1 MTTLIGNEVFEY
13 LGHLNSEVEKLK
25 SDYEIRDFRYQMH
38 QQMQNILLAEE
49 KFLREV
55 HKDQAMLS
63 FSGNG
68 LPTTE
73 SLKPDLETIVK
84 LSEEHKLFRDI
95 AETYKISGKEDEINY
110 KTMSENEWLNLLK
123 DKSKLIEKNSFEIN
137 ETNDGKLELN
147 VAKKIYVNSI
157 DEFSKKYPIAMINGK
172 TMYQVAWG
180 RLFSESSQ
188 EFLGTSYDL
197 VKLNKELK
205 TSPINL
211 INFNTELD
219 IGNLEMYDFANKPKV
234 IVNYLAEVLARKFPE
249 KLFEIKNNGSLF
261 ERIESQNPFFWKFK
275 KTTIIGDELFEYIE
289 HLQGEVDKRI
299 STNQEGSLSYLMH
312 SQMRDIV
319 IAERDFLK
327 YINSN
332 GTQPILSISPNG
344 LPSVNSLNPDLEK
357 ICELAENKSSFS
369 DITQKFRKGIH
380 GKNKEEGN
388 IYTSVSEQEWNKELS
403 NRNKEKL
410 NSQIG
415 FAFSETDE
423 GKFELALREDFYLQ
437 VYDQHSKEFPV
448 LIREGKMNYHVVW
461 NKLIDNSE
469 ENFYVPNTALVLS
482 NNGFKQQTFP

>member
-1 MTTLIGNEVFEY
+1 MTTL
-13 LGHLNSEVEKLK
+13 
-25 SDYEIRDFRYQMH
+25 
-38 QQMQNILLAEE
+38 
-49 KFLREV
+49 
-55 HKDQAMLS
+55 
-63 FSGNG
+63 
-68 LPTTE
+68 
-73 SLKPDLETIVK
+73 
-84 LSEEHKLFRDI
+84 
-95 AETYKISGKEDEINY
+95 
-110 KTMSENEWLNLLK
+110 
-123 DKSKLIEKNSFEIN
+123 
-137 ETNDGKLELN
+137 
-147 VAKKIYVNSI
+147 
-157 DEFSKKYPIAMINGK
+157 
-172 TMYQVAWG
+172 
-180 RLFSESSQ
+180 
-188 EFLGTSYDL
+188 
-197 VKLNKELK
+197 
-205 TSPINL
+205 
-211 INFNTELD
+211 
-219 IGNLEMYDFANKPKV
+219 
-234 IVNYLAEVLARKFPE
+234 
-249 KLFEIKNNGSLF
+249 
-261 ERIESQNPFFWKFK
+261 
-275 KTTIIGDELFEYIE
+275 IGDELFEYIE

-437 VYDQHSKEFPV
+437 
-448 LIREGKMNYHVVW
+448 
-461 NKLIDNSE
+461 
-469 ENFYVPNTALVLS
+469 NTALVLS
-482 NNGFKQQTFP
+482 NNGLQQQTIPSNLIGMKEYFSRECDDVFTSGNIEDYDSNSQKKIIIGQVSKLLAQKKSQCQFAVDGIRLNFVQKRPNKNRFLFWINNDLETECAGYYSNSPFVITITSRKFSEDIEKILQEISQQLGSDIICKKSYSLKDENVKFSDDDF

>member
-1 MTTLIGNEVFEY
+1 MTTL
-13 LGHLNSEVEKLK
+13 
-25 SDYEIRDFRYQMH
+25 
-38 QQMQNILLAEE
+38 
-49 KFLREV
+49 
-55 HKDQAMLS
+55 
-63 FSGNG
+63 
-68 LPTTE
+68 
-73 SLKPDLETIVK
+73 
-84 LSEEHKLFRDI
+84 
-95 AETYKISGKEDEINY
+95 
-110 KTMSENEWLNLLK
+110 
-123 DKSKLIEKNSFEIN
+123 
-137 ETNDGKLELN
+137 
-147 VAKKIYVNSI
+147 
-157 DEFSKKYPIAMINGK
+157 
-172 TMYQVAWG
+172 
-180 RLFSESSQ
+180 
-188 EFLGTSYDL
+188 
-197 VKLNKELK
+197 
-205 TSPINL
+205 
-211 INFNTELD
+211 
-219 IGNLEMYDFANKPKV
+219 
-234 IVNYLAEVLARKFPE
+234 
-249 KLFEIKNNGSLF
+249 
-261 ERIESQNPFFWKFK
+261 
-275 KTTIIGDELFEYIE
+275 IGDELFEYIE

-344 LPSVNSLNPDLEK
+344 LPSVNSLNAALEK

-388 IYTSVSEQEWNKELS
+388 IYTSVSEQD
-403 NRNKEKL
+403 RNKEKL

-482 NNGFKQQTFP
+482 NNGLQQQTIPSNLIGMKEYFSRECDDVFTSGNIEDYDSNSQKKIIIGQVSKLLAQKKSQCQFAVDGIRLNFVQKRPNKNRFLFWINNDLETECAGYYSNSPFVITITSRKFSEDIEKILQEISQQLGSDIICKKSYSLKDENVKFSDDDF

>member
-1 MTTLIGNEVFEY
+1 MTTL
-13 LGHLNSEVEKLK
+13 
-25 SDYEIRDFRYQMH
+25 
-38 QQMQNILLAEE
+38 
-49 KFLREV
+49 
-55 HKDQAMLS
+55 
-63 FSGNG
+63 
-68 LPTTE
+68 
-73 SLKPDLETIVK
+73 
-84 LSEEHKLFRDI
+84 
-95 AETYKISGKEDEINY
+95 
-110 KTMSENEWLNLLK
+110 
-123 DKSKLIEKNSFEIN
+123 
-137 ETNDGKLELN
+137 
-147 VAKKIYVNSI
+147 
-157 DEFSKKYPIAMINGK
+157 
-172 TMYQVAWG
+172 
-180 RLFSESSQ
+180 
-188 EFLGTSYDL
+188 
-197 VKLNKELK
+197 
-205 TSPINL
+205 
-211 INFNTELD
+211 
-219 IGNLEMYDFANKPKV
+219 
-234 IVNYLAEVLARKFPE
+234 
-249 KLFEIKNNGSLF
+249 
-261 ERIESQNPFFWKFK
+261 
-275 KTTIIGDELFEYIE
+275 IGDELFEYIE

-369 DITQKFRKGIH
+369 DITQKFRKGI
-380 GKNKEEGN
+380 
-388 IYTSVSEQEWNKELS
+388 